1 MISRPINFLFLQSF
15 KLLDIPLV
23 EKREFSNQRRIQQ
36 LKSNLAQPCFKVA
49 DLSHS
54 ISQIL
59 INNISFFLSDTKIF
73 EQELFN

>member
-1 MISRPINFLFLQSF
+1 MILRPINFLFQQIF
-15 KLLDIPLV
+15 RLLDIPFV
-23 EKREFSNQRRIQQ
+23 EKEFSQINIKERRIQQ

-59 INNISFFLSDTKIF
+59 INNFSFFFYLILKYS
-73 EQELFN
+73 N